1 MDKFLIVVM
10 DIGQPDYIDNYFE
23 EISVNETFIS
33 YLNQKLLELKNA
45 GSKIVFSNYLGST
58 HSLLTV
64 IPDIETTDDTVL
76 ADFINK
82 NLNLKVV
89 YTGFHYPV
97 CTHNGRPTSSHLMK
111 SKCPSADIYV
121 CPFLTRPLKRLY
133 GNIAQSDNN
142 TDVKQIML

>member
-97 CTHNGRPTSSHLMK
+97 CTHNG
-111 SKCPSADIYV
+111 
-121 CPFLTRPLKRLY
+121 
-133 GNIAQSDNN
+133 
-142 TDVKQIML
+142 QIGRAHV